1 MDFALDFQP
10 LNNQRNNNMRQ
21 AEMNAQMNRDNMMNN
36 QNVAT
41 KGVEKNINNQSPV
54 VKLSIEK
61 EDMKNNIDIQRQN
74 NEENMNNINQQLIQ
88 QKPKDE
94 IGQVINDTINTLS
107 NTKVIKK
114 KVEIIT
120 TITYTYEDGST
131 KVITQN
137 QSHEFN
143 N

>member
-1 MDFALDFQP
+1 
-10 LNNQRNNNMRQ
+10 
-21 AEMNAQMNRDNMMNN
+21 
-36 QNVAT
+36 
-41 KGVEKNINNQSPV
+41 
-54 VKLSIEK
+54 
-61 EDMKNNIDIQRQN
+61 
-74 NEENMNNINQQLIQ
+74 MNNINQQLIQ